1 MRRRAHD
8 KDDLTR
14 ALADEL
20 DSINAE
26 SAERLSNI
34 LRGLFGCLQD
44 LDSRVK
50 VLERDGD
57 GDRES

>member
-1 MRRRAHD
+1 MTAHD
-8 KDDLTR
+8 EDDLTR

-26 SAERLSNI
+26 SAERLTNI

-50 VLERDGD
+50 VLERDGSD
-57 GDRES
+57 SGES

>member
-1 MRRRAHD
+1 MTAHD
-8 KDDLTR
+8 EDDLTR

-20 DSINAE
+20 DSMNSE
-26 SAERLSNI
+26 SAERLTNI

-50 VLERDGD
+50 VLERDYD
-57 GDRES
+57 GGGEG

>member
-1 MRRRAHD
+1 MTAHD
-8 KDDLTR
+8 EDDLTR

-26 SAERLSNI
+26 SAERLTNI

-50 VLERDGD
+50 VLERGGSNGED
-57 GDRES
+57 S